1 MQDLLNKEPVKRVS
15 QKLKDFDEKLEVIVL
30 ETSAR
35 TAKDAA
41 DSLNTE
47 VGSIIKSLF
56 LRTQKSFLLC
66 LVAGDKRCSLNKI
79 KKILNEKD
87 VSMGSADQVK
97 EITGFTIGG
106 VSPVGNLK
114 PIKIFI
120 DESLSRSQNIYG
132 PAGHPNCVF
141 DHKPDIFIPVGIPG
155 IDYDGIMFRTDNVV
169 SVALKNIRDIKLPT
183 TENIINQLF

>member
-1 MQDLLNKEPVKRVS
+1 MQDLLNKEAVKRVN
-15 QKLKDFDEKLEVIVL
+15 QKLKEYNEDLEIIVL
-30 ETSAR
+30 ESSAR

-41 DSLNTE
+41 DSLKTE

-87 VSMGSADQVK
+87 VSMGNADQVK

-106 VSPVGNLK
+106 VSPVGHLK

-120 DESLSRSQNIYG
+120 DESLSRFPYIFG
-132 PAGHPNCVF
+132 AAGHPNCVF
-141 DHKPDIFIPVGIPG
+141 KIDFENLQKITNGEINDIV
-155 IDYDGIMFRTDNVV
+155 
-169 SVALKNIRDIKLPT
+169 
-183 TENIINQLF
+183 E

>member
-1 MQDLLNKEPVKRVS
+1 MQDLLNKESVKRVN
-15 QKLKDFDEKLEVIVL
+15 QKLKEYNENLEIIVL
-30 ETSAR
+30 ESSAR

-41 DSLNTE
+41 DSLKTE

-106 VSPVGNLK
+106 VSPVGHLK

-120 DESLSRSQNIYG
+120 DESLSRFPNIFAA
-132 PAGHPNCVF
+132 AGHPNCVF
-141 DHKPDIFIPVGIPG
+141 KIDFENLQKITNGEINDI
-155 IDYDGIMFRTDNVV
+155 
-169 SVALKNIRDIKLPT
+169 A
-183 TENIINQLF
+183 E